1 MVNKGSEGKAQV
13 NMIRKSL
20 IKRTEKEIRVSAL
33 ASLLREE
40 EEKMSN
46 ILGWKLK
53 VVERGGRPLKS
64 ILTKTNLF
72 SDMGCGRSKCEA
84 CKNATKPLNCR
95 RRSILYE
102 TACKDCIE
110 NDIEGAV
117 YVGESA
123 RSGAERIGK
132 HVDDAESE
140 KKDSHMFKHWSTQHG
155 GEKTSFSFKIISFFS
170 SPLKVEKLPKIMRE
184 AF

>member
-1 MVNKGSEGKAQV
+1 MR
-13 NMIRKSL
+13 RKSV
-20 IKRTEKEIRVSAL
+20 IKRTEKEIRISAPVFVQAIKDGPL

-40 EEKMSN
+40 EERMSN

-84 CKNATKPLNCR
+84 CKSNTKPINCR

-123 RSGAERIGK
+123 RSGAERMGE
-132 HVDDAESE
+132 HVDDAESG

-155 GEKTSFSFKIISFFS
+155 GGRRLASPSKLFLS
-170 SPLKVEKLPKIMRE
+170 SHLH
-184 AF
+184 